1 MYKLH
6 TIKYFRAN
14 GIQRTVYSGV
24 PLKFYTGTDIRLIF
38 NTFKIV
44 TQKVFKRLKI
54 QNVTNFHF
62 LILHD
67 FVTSC

>member
-1 MYKLH
+1 MFIECGSKDKKINHDALCS
-6 TIKYFRAN
+6 
-14 GIQRTVYSGV
+14 GITTNAIDFSVV
-24 PLKFYTGTDIRLIF
+24 VDFV

-44 TQKVFKRLKI
+44 AQKVFKRLKI